1 MPEDLLVWHSLP
13 GIALHSLYYCIE
25 SNRD

>member
-1 MPEDLLVWHSLP
+1 MPEELLVWHSLP